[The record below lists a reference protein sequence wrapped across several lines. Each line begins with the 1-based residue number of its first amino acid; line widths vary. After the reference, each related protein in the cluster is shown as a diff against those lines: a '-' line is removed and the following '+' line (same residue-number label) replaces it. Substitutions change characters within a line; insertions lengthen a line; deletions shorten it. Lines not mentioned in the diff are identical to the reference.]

1 LQRWLECLFE
11 NRTRQ
16 RAYAVGM
23 ETRADLPLAQR
34 IEKTVFVK
42 GTLSLK
48 YADVLR
54 VIDAVKGAGA
64 HPVGLQIDDLHE

>member
-1 LQRWLECLFE
+1 MPMESEW
-11 NRTRQ
+11 
-16 RAYAVGM
+16 

-48 YADVLR
+48 YIDVLR
-54 VIDAVKGAGA
+54 VIDAVKGSGA
-64 HPVGLQIDDLHE
+64 HPVGLQIDGLPE